1 MESVLAAKLS
11 TYVTAVAGSASL
23 KIDIAA
29 GATKNPKINFES
41 NSLFLGSD
49 PECDLLLDPMHFPP
63 MYAFLLIESHGI
75 VLRHLGGG
83 PDLFVDRQPTLRQ
96 RIETSAH
103 VHAGPLSLRLHVTPS
118 TAPRQP
124 RTMSIAA
131 ESGSQLIEQA
141 SRLLAAIGHEHAA
154 VGTMQTMQSETI
166 SPPHTREIS
175 TTATTITATNAE
187 HNSHPL
193 SEELKLSVGLPDP
206 GHLPPAWQHICL

>member
-1 MESVLAAKLS
+1 MESVLAANLP
-11 TYVTAVAGSASL
+11 THVIAVADSASL
-23 KIDIAA
+23 QIVIAS
-29 GATKNPKINFES
+29 GAKRNPQISFES
-41 NSLFLGSD
+41 NALFLGSD

-63 MYAFLLIESHGI
+63 MYAFLLIESHSI

-83 PDLFVDRQPTLRQ
+83 PDLFVDRQPTQRQ

-103 VHAGPLSLRLHVTPS
+103 VHAGPLSLTLHVTPS

-141 SRLLAAIGHEHAA
+141 SRLLAAIGHEHAE
-154 VGTMQTMQSETI
+154 VGTIQSETI
-166 SPPHTREIS
+166 SPSHAREMS

-187 HNSHPL
+187 HNSRPL
-193 SEELKLSVGLPDP
+193 PEELKLSVGLPDP